1 MYDELLFLYVKP
13 ATTFFVTVS
22 IQSVFPIRY
31 EFVGGTDITLY
42 PQLSVSQQEYQEW
55 NPIHSCSQV
64 ELVPIECPIFNFKN
78 IRPLAKSEEI
88 WKISLFRLYFLFL
101 DNVA

>member
-31 EFVGGTDITLY
+31 EFVGGTDITL
-42 PQLSVSQQEYQEW
+42 S
-55 NPIHSCSQV
+55 
-64 ELVPIECPIFNFKN
+64 
-78 IRPLAKSEEI
+78 LAGCFATR
-88 WKISLFRLYFLFL
+88 ISGMESDPFLL
-101 DNVA
+101 AS